1 MPEHKK
7 ADGVEQSGAPQT
19 KLRELLAD
27 LRSGALPLSSYI
39 DQLQTYFERREPDVL
54 AFVEEEGRFER
65 LRNEAEALLRR
76 YPEPEMR
83 PPLFGAALGVKDIF
97 HVAGLETR
105 AGSKLPVE
113 ELQGPE
119 GAVVT
124 AFKQAGAL
132 VLGKTVTTE
141 FAYFAPGP
149 TRNPHDAAHTP
160 GGSSSGSAAAVG
172 AGLCPLALGTQ
183 TIGSVN
189 RPAAFCGVVG
199 FKPSYERISRAGV
212 IPLSPSLDH
221 VGLFTADV
229 FSMTLAASLV
239 LAKWQPPERRER
251 AVLAIPQGPYLQRAS
266 QEGLAHFA
274 ATRATLARAGFEIK
288 EVQALGDFE
297 AIEARHMALMSAE
310 AAQVHDAW
318 FSKYD
323 HLYHAKTAALL
334 TRGAM
339 VSDDDLA
346 AAREARL
353 TLRRQLMDL
362 MESEQFDLW
371 ITPAAPGPAP
381 AGLASTG
388 DPVMNLPWTQSGLP
402 SLTIPSGFNEEG
414 LPFGLQLVG
423 RWHGDELLLAQAQEI
438 AAVLNGAEQGAE
450 LVKPQTRRGGE

>member
-1 MPEHKK
+1 MPKNK
-7 ADGVEQSGAPQT
+7 QADGAPQT

-27 LRSGALPLSSYI
+27 LRSGALPLLSYI
-39 DQLQTYFERREPDVL
+39 EQLQTHFERREPDVL
-54 AFVEEEGRFER
+54 ALVEEEGRFER
-65 LRNEAEALLRR
+65 LRADAAALLRR

-97 HVAGLETR
+97 HVDGLETR

-124 AFKQAGAL
+124 ALKKAGAL

-149 TRNPHDAAHTP
+149 TRNPHDPAHTP

-229 FSMTLAASLV
+229 FGVTLAASLV
-239 LAKWQPPERRER
+239 LANWQPAARHER

-266 QEGLAHFA
+266 QEGLAHFEATCA
-274 ATRATLARAGFEIK
+274 ALVQAGFELK
-288 EVQALGDFE
+288 EVRAFGDFE
-297 AIEARHMALMSAE
+297 AIETRHMALMSAQ

-339 VSDDDLA
+339 VSDADLSA
-346 AAREARL
+346 AKEARL

-362 MESEQFDLW
+362 VAAEQFDLW
-371 ITPAAPGPAP
+371 ITPAAPGVAP
-381 AGLASTG
+381 AGLQSTG

-402 SLTIPSGFNEEG
+402 SLTLPSGYNEQG
-414 LPFGLQLVG
+414 LPFGLQVVG
-423 RWHGDELLLAQAQEI
+423 PWHGDELLLAQAQEI
-438 AAVLNGAEQGAE
+438 ATVLNGSEQGAE
-450 LVKPQTRRGGE
+450 LVKPETRRGGE

>member
-1 MPEHKK
+1 MPKNK
-7 ADGVEQSGAPQT
+7 QADGVAQGDAPQT

-27 LRSGALPLSSYI
+27 LRSGALPLLSYV
-39 DQLQTYFERREPDVL
+39 DQLQVHFERREPGVR

-65 LRNEAEALLRR
+65 LREDAEALQRR

-97 HVAGLETR
+97 HVDGMQTR
-105 AGSKLPVE
+105 AGSTLPVE
-113 ELQGPE
+113 ALQGHE

-124 AFKQAGAL
+124 AFKKAGAL
-132 VLGKTVTTE
+132 ILGKTVTTE

-149 TRNPHDAAHTP
+149 TRNPHHPAHTP

-199 FKPSYERISRAGV
+199 LKPSYERISRAGV

-221 VGLFTADV
+221 VGLFTTDI

-239 LAKWQPPERRER
+239 LGNWQPPARRER
-251 AVLAIPQGPYLQRAS
+251 AVLAVPQGPYLQRAS
-266 QEGLAHFA
+266 REGLAHFE
-274 ATRATLARAGFEIK
+274 ATCSALARAGFEVK
-288 EVQALGDFE
+288 EVRAFDDFE
-297 AIEARHMALMSAE
+297 AIEVRHMALMSAE
-310 AAQVHDAW
+310 AARVHDAW

-339 VSDDDLA
+339 VSAADVV

-353 TLRRQLMDL
+353 TLRRQLLDL
-362 MESEQFDLW
+362 MNAEQFDLW
-371 ITPAAPGPAP
+371 ITPAAPGVAP
-381 AGLASTG
+381 AGLESTG

-402 SLTIPSGFNEEG
+402 SLTIPSGYNEQG
-414 LPFGLQLVG
+414 LPFGLQVVG
-423 RWHGDELLLAQAQEI
+423 PWHGDELLLVQAQEI
-438 AAVLNGAEQGAE
+438 ATVLNGSKRGAE
-450 LVKPQTRRGGE
+450 PVKPETRRGGE